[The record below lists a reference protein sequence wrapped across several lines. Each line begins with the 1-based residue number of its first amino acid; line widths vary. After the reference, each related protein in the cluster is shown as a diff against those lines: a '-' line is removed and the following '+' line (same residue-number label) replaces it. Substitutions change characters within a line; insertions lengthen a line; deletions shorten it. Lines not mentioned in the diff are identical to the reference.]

1 MPTENTAGKMIRRDA
16 GFMLLQRVSPGR
28 AHRQAATEFDVRVGA
43 DGGLAVAVYAEDSRD
58 AGTRSTPIAVVP
70 FGRGDDAGDALAA
83 LLAAVY
89 ATDGQEEDDQP
100 DPAGVADQAAGDG
113 QANMVTFARL
123 MTALPDEELPGVMDA
138 LAARGAADR
147 AS

>member
-1 MPTENTAGKMIRRDA
+1 
-16 GFMLLQRVSPGR
+16 V
-28 AHRQAATEFDVRVGA
+28 
-43 DGGLAVAVYAEDSRD
+43 
-58 AGTRSTPIAVVP
+58 AVVP

-89 ATDGQEEDDQP
+89 ATDGQGDDDQP
-100 DPAGVADQAAGDG
+100 DPAGVGDQAAGEVR
-113 QANMVTFARL
+113 ANMVTFARL